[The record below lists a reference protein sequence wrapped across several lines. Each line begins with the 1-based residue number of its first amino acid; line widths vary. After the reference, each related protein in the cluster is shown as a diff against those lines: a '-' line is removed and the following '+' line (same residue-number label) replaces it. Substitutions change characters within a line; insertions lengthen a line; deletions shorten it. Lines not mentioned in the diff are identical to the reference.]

1 MQLVL
6 IYNYSN
12 KVLSRMQAVSIS
24 GGWTYSISFDII
36 EGNKFGI
43 FGVSQ
48 QQNTGK

>member
-1 MQLVL
+1 
-6 IYNYSN
+6 
-12 KVLSRMQAVSIS
+12 MQAVSVS

-48 QQNTGK
+48 QQNTGNNKNWIRVQELERNQSI

>member
-1 MQLVL
+1 
-6 IYNYSN
+6 
-12 KVLSRMQAVSIS
+12 MQAVSVS

-48 QQNTGK
+48 QQNTGNIKNWSNLAWITT